1 MDSTL
6 LFGMGALLISIV
18 LAQSVALFSK
28 AWKQGLAIG
37 MDRGVL
43 QNVVKSSAIFSIVP
57 SIPIVIG
64 LVTMVPLLGIALP
77 WIRLSVIGAVQYELF
92 AADAAAKA
100 AGLTSLSEGLS
111 ASAFASA
118 AWIMT
123 LSIIGGLIL
132 VIFFLRKY
140 MNRIEAFHKKN
151 ARLAE
156 IVIAA
161 LFMGLVST
169 IGAQQVAR
177 GGMYLVALLLSM
189 GFMAIFGVLVRKFK
203 WLESFAL
210 PISMLATLIVVYI
223 LVV

>member
-18 LAQSVALFSK
+18 LAQSIALFRK
-28 AWKQGLAIG
+28 AWKQGVAIG
-37 MDRGVL
+37 LDPGVMK
-43 QNVVKSSAIFSIVP
+43 NTVKSSAVFSIVP

-64 LVTMVPLLGIALP
+64 LITMVPLLGIALP
-77 WIRLSVIGAVQYELF
+77 WIRLSVVGAVQYELF

-100 AGLTSLSEGLS
+100 AGLTSLTEGLT

-123 LSIIGGLIL
+123 LSILGGLVL

-140 MNRIEAFHKKN
+140 MDRLEAFHKKN
-151 ARLAE
+151 ERLAE

-161 LFMGLVST
+161 LFMGLVAT

-189 GFMAIFGVLVRKFK
+189 GFMAVFGILVKKFK

-210 PISMLATLIVVYI
+210 PISMLATLIVVYF